1 MYLFA
6 VSCISTHSLT
16 KRLTISNALKL
27 IEEGISTHSLTKR
40 LTKGDWSGVH
50 IRFISTHSL
59 TKRLTISSLM
69 VFFIP
74 SGFQLTASRRGW
86 RQYRPSGVLSGLH
99 FNSQPHE
106 EADNGGHTMGAHTS
120 NFNSQPHEEA
130 DSCNGVYCP
139 SLSYFNSQPHEEA
152 DCYRHY
158 FLLFQNKFQL
168 TASRRGWRLRQLISA
183 WSFGISTHSLTK
195 RLTVLHIFP
204 RSCF

>member
-1 MYLFA
+1 MNYNFNSQPHEEADVYIPRKNWNSYDISTHSLTKRLTHHKGIL
-6 VSCISTHSLT
+6 VQLRNISTHSLT

-86 RQYRPSGVLSGLH
+86 RQYLPSGVLSGLH

-130 DSCNGVYCP
+130 D
-139 SLSYFNSQPHEEA
+139 
-152 DCYRHY
+152 D
-158 FLLFQNKFQL
+158 
-168 TASRRGWRLRQLISA
+168 
-183 WSFGISTHSLTK
+183 
-195 RLTVLHIFP
+195 
-204 RSCF
+204 